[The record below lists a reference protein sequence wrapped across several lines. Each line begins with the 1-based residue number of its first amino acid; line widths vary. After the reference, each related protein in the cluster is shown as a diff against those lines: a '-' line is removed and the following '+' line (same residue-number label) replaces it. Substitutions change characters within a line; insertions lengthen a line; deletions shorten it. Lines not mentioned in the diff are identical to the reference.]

1 MIALI
6 IGELAEK
13 CLFAPPHE
21 HCCTPTHPP
30 PLRRKLCLTFTFS
43 NLSFPTHNF
52 QKRNYFSLI
61 SGSELSVWL
70 CLLWWVC
77 VSVFGKPK
85 SSREPDFEGC
95 SGCLDHFPKGC
106 VLFCPAADSGCSSVL
121 ACSTAGQWWCSLS
134 RTVWLWPAAAA
145 AVTVNEQGWP
155 PPCAA
160 ARPSHCGH
168 TTTRN

>member
-1 MIALI
+1 MQCI
-6 IGELAEK
+6 
-13 CLFAPPHE
+13 
-21 HCCTPTHPP
+21 
-30 PLRRKLCLTFTFS
+30 
-43 NLSFPTHNF
+43 LSAMHHLLNYYIQHNF
-52 QKRNYFSLI
+52 TIESYHVAVNWEFGFAFVCLVVCM
-61 SGSELSVWL
+61 SVI
-70 CLLWWVC
+70 
-77 VSVFGKPK
+77 GKPK

-95 SGCLDHFPKGC
+95 SCCLDHFPKGC